1 MVGLTELIW
10 RLRKNLIGVRQAT
23 DRSLLWH
30 RLFADS
36 ALQFRSA
43 SFSCFFMFG
52 CFKLLT

>member
-36 ALQFRSA
+36 ALQSGRQLAFRA
-43 SFSCFFMFG
+43 SLCLAASSS
-52 CFKLLT
+52 